1 MDYLIVIECINYY
14 KNIRINIKKGSAN
27 MIPITVSE
35 TPVNSGV
42 KDESLGVD
50 FSLFTSGAKVE
61 VGGDTPVVS
70 EEKKKRV
77 KKTLMSDGSVKQS
90 VTTEP
95 ENERFIDSYNETNGM
110 LRGSIMQIDGLNSDV
125 LEQFKVVKD
134 SRTLKGKYTYLTNL
148 AGTSAAL
155 MGSKISAIKEMNSI
169 ISNCQKLELQRAKD
183 NKASIMEQN
192 DDKRMM
198 DMYQAFI
205 NTPVGT
211 MPGAGMMITPSITDL
226 TLTSNELNQYDI
238 TSVGGTV
245 QEPLSPE
252 QIRMRM
258 EGNPNVKE
266 VVVYDANTGNKYFDV
281 IDSTTGQ
288 SVPNYP
294 RSGDFLLDDTT
305 INIAGGV
312 ARNANIDRNW
322 PLIVIG
328 TNGANMTDY

>member
-1 MDYLIVIECINYY
+1 MDYLIVILSINYY
-14 KNIRINIKKGSAN
+14 KNIRVNNKKGSVS
-27 MIPITVSE
+27 MIPITVSN

-50 FSLFTSGAKVE
+50 FSFFTSGAKIE
-61 VGGDTPVVS
+61 VGGDTPVVP

-77 KKTLMSDGSVKQS
+77 KKTVMSDGSVKQS
-90 VTTEP
+90 VATDP
-95 ENERFIDSYNETNGM
+95 ENERFIDSYDETNGM
-110 LRGSIMQIDGLNSDV
+110 LRGSIMQIDALNADV
-125 LEQFKVVKD
+125 NEQFKVVKD
-134 SRTLKGKYTYLTNL
+134 SRTLKGKYTYMTNL
-148 AGTSAAL
+148 ASTSSAL
-155 MGSKISAIKEMNSI
+155 LSTKISAIKEMNSI
-169 ISNCQKLELQRAKD
+169 IGNCQKLELQRAKD

-205 NTPVGT
+205 NTPMGSVA
-211 MPGAGMMITPSITDL
+211 GAGMMITPSITDL
-226 TLTSNELNQYDI
+226 TLASAELNQFDI
-238 TSVGGTV
+238 TSTTGMT

-281 IDSTTGQ
+281 IDSSTGQ

-294 RSGDFLLDDTT
+294 RSNDFLLDDTT

-322 PLIVIG
+322 PLVVIG
-328 TNGANMTDY
+328 TNGANMMDY

>member
-1 MDYLIVIECINYY
+1 MVPIITSQTPPN
-14 KNIRINIKKGSAN
+14 SA
-27 MIPITVSE
+27 
-35 TPVNSGV
+35 V
-42 KDESLGVD
+42 KDEPLGVD
-50 FSLFTSGAKVE
+50 FSFFSSGNKIE
-61 VGGDTPVVS
+61 VGMDAPVLA
-70 EEKKKRV
+70 EEKKKKT
-77 KKTLMSDGSVKQS
+77 KKKVMSDGSVMHS
-90 VTTEP
+90 VETVEESTG
-95 ENERFIDSYNETNGM
+95 ERCIDSYNETNGM
-110 LRGSIMQIDGLNSDV
+110 LRGSIMQIDGLNSEV

-155 MGSKISAIKEMNSI
+155 MGSKISAIKEMNSVI
-169 ISNCQKLELQRAKD
+169 NNCQQLEFKKAKE
-183 NKASIMEQN
+183 NKASLMEQN

-205 NTPVGT
+205 NTPMGSV
-211 MPGAGMMITPSITDL
+211 PGAGMMVTPSITDL
-226 TLTSNELNQYDI
+226 TLASNEFNQFDI
-238 TSVGGTV
+238 TSTAGLI

-281 IDSTTGQ
+281 IDSSTGQ

-322 PLIVIG
+322 PLVVIG
-328 TNGANMTDY
+328 TNGANMLDY